1 MIFCSKYVFPLKI
14 ITILCFSFNAKFHLV
29 DLAGSE
35 RADKT
40 KATGVRYKE
49 GVSINLGL
57 LALGNVISALGSEDS
72 KSRSHINYR
81 DSKLTRLL
89 QVQSNSV
96 IMITVI

>member
-1 MIFCSKYVFPLKI
+1 MLKVH
-14 ITILCFSFNAKFHLV
+14 LYNFKCCYSFSAKFHLV

-35 RADKT
+35 RANKT
-40 KATGVRYKE
+40 MATGVRYKE
-49 GVSINLGL
+49 GVAINLGL

-89 QVQSNSV
+89 QVTCISQLV
-96 IMITVI
+96 LFD